1 MCIFKT
7 IYSSLNYFRRKVN
20 EVDEA
25 EENEKR
31 NDTEKLRKEKKKKI
45 RYYMQACIISF
56 EFLG

>member
-31 NDTEKLRKEKKKKI
+31 NDTEKLRKEKKNTLLHAGM
-45 RYYMQACIISF
+45 YY
-56 EFLG
+56 

>member
-20 EVDEA
+20 EVEA

-31 NDTEKLRKEKKKKI
+31 NDTEKLRKEKKKNTLLHAGM
-45 RYYMQACIISF
+45 YY
-56 EFLG
+56 